1 MPKKVRKLHFW
12 NCLRVICEIA
22 HYNFPPFLTILQDV
36 LSQLGSQIHAS
47 DLQGLLTFLAQDGI
61 SSVRVEA
68 EVRNVYSSHC
78 LVSVDKKTRNSRS
91 ARDLCRI

>member
-1 MPKKVRKLHFW
+1 M
-12 NCLRVICEIA
+12 A

-36 LSQLGSQIHAS
+36 LSQLGFQIHAS